1 MALANTAGGTQ
12 YAPMQNVLTLIAGA
26 NKRDGDDSTAG
37 GLILDDTIA
46 GMALDALGESGA
58 RAEAVDWLAPGIACD
73 IAFSA
78 PDLGKSQS
86 AVCKALGTLGVDV
99 AVQARQGRRK
109 KLLIADME
117 STVIENEML
126 DELAD
131 FIGEREKVADITRR
145 AMNDEIDF
153 TAALNER
160 VGLLAGMPADIL
172 DRALERVTLS
182 PGADTLVRTMK
193 ADGAYAALISGGF
206 TCFTGAVRDRLGFD
220 FDQANEIEIRD
231 GRLTGAV
238 RQPVLG
244 PADKRAALERLAGQ
258 RGLPLSA
265 TLAVGDGAND
275 LEMLQAAGLGVA
287 YHAKPSVAAAA
298 PLRVEHGDL
307 TALLYLQGYRLG
319 EFSD

>member
-1 MALANTAGGTQ
+1 MR
-12 YAPMQNVLTLIAGA
+12 NVLTLIAGGP
-26 NKRDGDDSTAG
+26 KHDGDDSTAG
-37 GLILDDTIA
+37 GLILDDGIA

-58 RAEAVDWLAPGIACD
+58 RTEAVDWLAPGIACD

-78 PDLGKSQS
+78 PDLGKSQA
-86 AVCKALGTLGVDV
+86 AVRQALGTLGVDM

-145 AMNDEIDF
+145 AMNGEIDF
-153 TAALNER
+153 TPALNER
-160 VGLLAGMPADIL
+160 VGLLAGMPVDIL

-182 PGADTLVRTMK
+182 PGAGTLVRTMR

-220 FDQANEIEIRD
+220 FDQANELEIRD
-231 GRLTGAV
+231 GRLTGTV
-238 RQPVLG
+238 REPVLG
-244 PADKRAALERLAGQ
+244 PADKLAALERLAAE

-275 LEMLQAAGLGVA
+275 LEMLRAAGLGVA

-307 TALLYLQGYRLG
+307 TALLYLQGYRLD

>member
-1 MALANTAGGTQ
+1 
-12 YAPMQNVLTLIAGA
+12 MQNVLTLIAGGHKHA
-26 NKRDGDDSTAG
+26 KERIGDDSTAG
-37 GLILDDTIA
+37 ALSLDDNIA
-46 GMALDALGESGA
+46 GMASDALEESGG

-78 PDLGKSQS
+78 ADLGKSRS
-86 AVCKALGTLGVDV
+86 AVLKALGTFRLDV

-117 STVIENEML
+117 STMIENEML

-131 FIGEREKVADITRR
+131 FIGQREKVADITRR
-145 AMNDEIDF
+145 AMNNEIDF

-160 VGLLAGMPADIL
+160 VGLLAGMGADIL
-172 DRALERVTLS
+172 ESALERVTLS

-193 ADGAYAALISGGF
+193 ADGAYTALISGGF
-206 TCFTGAVRDRLGFD
+206 TCFTGAVGDRLGFD
-220 FDQANEIEIRD
+220 FAQANELEIRD

-244 PADKRAALERLAGQ
+244 PAAKRAALERLAAE

-275 LEMLQAAGLGVA
+275 LEMLRVAGLGVA

-307 TALLYLQGYRLG
+307 TAVLYLQGYHLD